1 MAKMNGDVI
10 EQLVQEVFK
19 DRDGLKRLLETLLQ
33 ATMQSEVSQHIGAER
48 HQRSEG
54 RTGHRNG
61 LKPRKVN
68 TRIGELDLQVPQVRG
83 CDPYHPSMFNKWQR
97 SERALLV
104 ACGEM
109 YFQGVSTRNVRNVLD
124 AMCGGDISSATVSRV
139 AQEVDEKLL
148 TFRHRRLD
156 ATEWPYVQIDARYE
170 KVRVDGH
177 VVSQAVLVTVGFD
190 SNGKREVLDWRVDDS
205 ESESTWGDM
214 FRSLKDRGLKG
225 VKLIGSDAHGGI
237 RAAIARHFQGVRW
250 QRCQVHFKRELSRKV
265 SYKFYKEIQSDLK
278 SVLAS
283 EDRKE
288 CLLRAEE
295 MAVKWESR
303 YPKVAAMLRE
313 GFEDCLTVLSFPE
326 HHRRR
331 LRSTNMLENLMRR
344 LKKRSRVVGVF
355 PSRSSCDRL
364 LGAQLLEVH
373 EKWAAANKGY
383 FNMENVNLAEL
394 PPVVRAV
401 A

>member
-1 MAKMNGDVI
+1 MAKLNGDVI
-10 EQLVQEVFK
+10 EQLVQEVFA
-19 DRDGLKRLLETLLQ
+19 DRDGLKRLLEVLLQ
-33 ATMQSEVSQHIGAER
+33 ATMQSEVSQHIGAEL

-61 LKPRKVN
+61 TKPRKVN

-139 AQEVDEKLL
+139 AQELDEKLL

-177 VVSQAVLVTVGFD
+177 VVSQAVLVTIGFD

-225 VKLIGSDAHGGI
+225 VKLITSDAHGGI

-250 QRCQVHFKRELSRKV
+250 QRCQVHFKRELSKKV
-265 SYKFYKEIQSDLK
+265 SYKFYKEIQSELK
-278 SVLAS
+278 SVLVS

-355 PSRSSCDRL
+355 PNRSSCDRL
-364 LGAQLLEVH
+364 LGAQLVEVH

-383 FNMENVNLAEL
+383 FNMENVDLSDL
-394 PPVVRAV
+394 PPVVRSV

>member
-1 MAKMNGDVI
+1 MADMNGDVI
-10 EQLVQEVFK
+10 EQLVQEVFA
-19 DRDGLKRLLETLLQ
+19 DRDGLKRLLEVLLQ

-48 HQRSEG
+48 HQRSED

-61 LKPRKVN
+61 TKPRKVN

-109 YFQGVSTRNVRNVLD
+109 YFQGVSTRNVRNVLEQ
-124 AMCGGDISSATVSRV
+124 MCGGDISSMTVSRV
-139 AQEVDEKLL
+139 AQELDQKLL
-148 TFRHRRLD
+148 RFRHRRLD
-156 ATEWPYVQIDARYE
+156 AIEWPYVHIDARYE

-177 VVSQAVLVTVGFD
+177 VVSQAVLVTIGFD
-190 SNGKREVLDWRVDDS
+190 SNGKREVLDWRIGDS

-225 VKLIGSDAHGGI
+225 VKLITSDAHGGI
-237 RAAIARHFQGVRW
+237 TAAIARYFQGVWW
-250 QRCQVHFKRELSRKV
+250 QRCQVHFKRELARKV
-265 SYKFYKEIQSDLK
+265 SYKAYKEIMSDIK

-283 EDRKE
+283 EDRQE
-288 CLLRAEE
+288 CLRRAEE
-295 MAVKWESR
+295 MAVKWEVR
-303 YPKVAAMLRE
+303 YPEVAAMLRD

-326 HHRRR
+326 HHQRR
-331 LRSTNMLENLMRR
+331 LRYTNILENLMKR

-355 PSRSSCDRL
+355 PNRSSCDRL

-373 EKWAAANKGY
+373 EKWAAADIAY
-383 FNMENVNLAEL
+383 FNMENVNLADL
-394 PPVVRAV
+394 PPVVRAI

>member
-1 MAKMNGDVI
+1 MADMNGDVI
-10 EQLVQEVFK
+10 EQLVQEVFA
-19 DRDGLKRLLETLLQ
+19 DRDGLKRLLEVLLQ

-48 HQRSEG
+48 HQRSED

-61 LKPRKVN
+61 TKPRKVN

-109 YFQGVSTRNVRNVLD
+109 YFQGVSTRNVRNVLEQ
-124 AMCGGDISSATVSRV
+124 MCGGDISSMTVSRV
-139 AQEVDEKLL
+139 AQELDQKLL
-148 TFRHRRLD
+148 RFRHRRLD
-156 ATEWPYVQIDARYE
+156 AIEWPYVHIDARYE

-177 VVSQAVLVTVGFD
+177 VVSQAVLVTIGFD
-190 SNGKREVLDWRVDDS
+190 SNGKREVLDWRIGDS

-225 VKLIGSDAHGGI
+225 VKLITSDAHGGI
-237 RAAIARHFQGVRW
+237 TAAIARYFQGVWW
-250 QRCQVHFKRELSRKV
+250 QRCQVHFKRELARKV
-265 SYKFYKEIQSDLK
+265 SYKAYKEIMSDIK

-283 EDRKE
+283 EDRQE
-288 CLLRAEE
+288 CLRRAEE
-295 MAVKWESR
+295 MAVKWEVR
-303 YPKVAAMLRE
+303 YPEVAAMLRD

-326 HHRRR
+326 HHQRR
-331 LRSTNMLENLMRR
+331 LRYTNMLENLMKR

-355 PSRSSCDRL
+355 PNRSSCDRL

-373 EKWAAANKGY
+373 EKWAAADIAY
-383 FNMENVNLAEL
+383 FNMENVNLADL